1 MKPELSVV
9 IPAFNEET
17 RLPTTLGRVKSYLDG
32 QAIPFEVIVVDD
44 GSQDK
49 TLALAQQIHSGFRQL
64 RILANVRNRGKGFSV
79 RRGFLEAR
87 AALVLVTDADLS
99 APIEEY
105 EKLRSALEGNDGAI
119 GSRALKQS
127 DVYRRQSVFREWS
140 GKIFNQVMRLLTG
153 LKFQDTQ
160 CGFKLFRREPFTPVF
175 AAQRTEGFAFDVE
188 ILYLAHKLGLRIV
201 EVPVR
206 WGNVEGTR
214 VGLIAGLKAFGE
226 IAKICWIHRG
236 KKRGPLN

>member
-9 IPAFNEET
+9 IPAFNEES
-17 RLPTTLGRVKSYLDG
+17 RLPTTLARVKSYLEG
-32 QAIPFEVIVVDD
+32 KAIPNEVIVVDD

-49 TLALAQQIHSGFRQL
+49 TFAVAQQIHSGIPQL

-87 AALVLVTDADLS
+87 APLVLFTDADLS

-105 EKLRSALEGNDGAI
+105 EKLRSALESNDAAI

-127 DVYRRQSVFREWS
+127 EVFRRQSVFREWS
-140 GKIFNQVMRLLTG
+140 GKIFNQVMRLFTG
-153 LKFQDTQ
+153 LKFHDTQ
-160 CGFKLFRREPFTPVF
+160 CGFKLFRREPFLPIF
-175 AAQRTEGFAFDVE
+175 IAQRTEGFAFDVE
-188 ILYLAHKLGLRIV
+188 ILYLAHKSGLKVV
-201 EVPVR
+201 EIPVR

-214 VGLIAGLKAFGE
+214 VGLIAGVKSFAQ
-226 IAKICWIHRG
+226 IARICWLHRKG
-236 KKRGPLN
+236 STG